1 METRAQNG
9 GSGSSG
15 LLRALRDSGR
25 PQTGDSEPWEGQVL
39 SLDQIRTIRSS
50 NEYTEGP
57 TVAPRPPASQQK
69 TDSQPSSPTS
79 STSIELSE
87 HINSPRAQ
95 QAGQQTPQQAPQS
108 PRSGVS
114 RSISGTSDG
123 SRSTA
128 RASTGSTSSEQ
139 RLLGNAGGTGD
150 RVVRVQ
156 PKRSEL
162 KQDELKP
169 LATTPGQAADGKH
182 SNRCEDCGRCK
193 CEGCTCPRT
202 LPSCWMCGRRCLCS
216 ATTTMDYVTCVCC
229 VKGLFYHCSSDDED
243 VCADKPFSC
252 SQSHCCMRWSAI
264 SVLAIFLP
272 CLLCYLPAKGCVAL
286 CQACYDCTSR
296 PGCRCKN
303 KGIEK

>member
-15 LLRALRDSGR
+15 LLRPQRDTGR
-25 PQTGDSEPWEGQVL
+25 PQAGYSEPWEGQVL
-39 SLDQIRTIRSS
+39 SLDQIRSIRGS

-57 TVAPRPPASQQK
+57 TVVPRPPASQQK

-79 STSIELSE
+79 SEPSE
-87 HINSPRAQ
+87 HTESPRTQ
-95 QAGQQTPQQAPQS
+95 RGGQRTPQQP
-108 PRSGVS
+108 PRGGVS

-123 SRSTA
+123 SRSTT
-128 RASTGSTSSEQ
+128 RTSTGSTSSEQ
-139 RLLGNAGGTGD
+139 RLLGTAGGD
-150 RVVRVQ
+150 RIVRAQ

-169 LATTPGQAADGKH
+169 LAAAVVGARAGKGKH
-182 SNRCEDCGRCK
+182 LNRCENCGRCK

-202 LPSCWMCGRRCLCS
+202 LPSCWMCGHRCLCS
-216 ATTTMDYVTCVCC
+216 ATSATDYVTCLCC

-264 SVLAIFLP
+264 SVLALFLP

-286 CQACYDCTSR
+286 CQACYDCTNR
-296 PGCRCKN
+296 PGCRCHN
-303 KGIEK
+303 KEVDTK

>member
-15 LLRALRDSGR
+15 LLRPQRDTGR
-25 PQTGDSEPWEGQVL
+25 PQAGDSEPWEGQVL
-39 SLDQIRTIRSS
+39 SLDQIRTLRGS

-57 TVAPRPPASQQK
+57 TVAPRPPVTQQK

-79 STSIELSE
+79 SEPSE
-87 HINSPRAQ
+87 RMDSPSSQRGSQ
-95 QAGQQTPQQAPQS
+95 RTPQQP
-108 PRSGVS
+108 PRGGVI

-123 SRSTA
+123 SRSSTA
-128 RASTGSTSSEQ
+128 RTSTGSTSSEQ
-139 RLLGNAGGTGD
+139 RLLLTASGD
-150 RVVRVQ
+150 RIVRAQ
-156 PKRSEL
+156 PKRSDL

-169 LATTPGQAADGKH
+169 LAGVVAARAGESKH
-182 SNRCEDCGRCK
+182 LNRCEDCGHCK

-202 LPSCWMCGRRCLCS
+202 LPSCWMCGHRCLCS
-216 ATTTMDYVTCVCC
+216 ATSAMDYVTCVCC
-229 VKGLFYHCSSDDED
+229 IKGLFYHCSSDDED

-264 SVLAIFLP
+264 SVMSLFLP

-286 CQACYDCTSR
+286 CQACYNCTNR
-296 PGCRCKN
+296 PGCRCHN
-303 KGIEK
+303 KEVDIK